1 MLLNILYYDQAAE
14 AKAGQSTGGL
24 TVGPLLITP
33 QQVCRCAFERYE
45 NYDPCSRLDRHWSD
59 RGNPGFR
66 SEYFAGSILS
76 AHSIATRST
85 TTVTITTSDL

>member
-24 TVGPLLITP
+24 TVGPLLVTP
-33 QQVCRCAFERYE
+33 QQVCSPVIERYE
-45 NYDPCSRLDRHWSD
+45 TYDPFSRLDRHWSD
-59 RGNPGFR
+59 RGNPCFR

-76 AHSIATRST
+76 THSIATFSAA
-85 TTVTITTSDL
+85 TVTLATSDL